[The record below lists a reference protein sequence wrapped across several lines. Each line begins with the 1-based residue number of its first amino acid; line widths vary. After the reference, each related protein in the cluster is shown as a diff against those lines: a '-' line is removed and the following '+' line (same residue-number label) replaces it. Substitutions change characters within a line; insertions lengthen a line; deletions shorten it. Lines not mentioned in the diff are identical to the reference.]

1 MLIAVLF
8 LWHEIHIHVREDH
21 LKTSPTNLAAAVS
34 NEPHIQNVALPVSAT
49 PRMQQLSHSADKKAA
64 RPARQLTTPSGAA
77 SVGTQS
83 PVPESLSS
91 SRKKEQLS
99 LAGMLSIAEPRAADA
114 KTSLRVKSSDQ
125 DKSLP
130 RLAGPPQ
137 SRMIYPRYPETHKS
151 GKVVLTA
158 VVAPDGTIKS
168 ITVISGKKIFA
179 GAAVNAVRKWR
190 YLPYAS
196 QGKPIEF
203 QTTIAFNFRGDEVIS
218 VSFPQL

>member
-1 MLIAVLF
+1 
-8 LWHEIHIHVREDH
+8 
-21 LKTSPTNLAAAVS
+21 
-34 NEPHIQNVALPVSAT
+34 
-49 PRMQQLSHSADKKAA
+49 MQRLSHSADKKAA
-64 RPARQLTTPSGAA
+64 RPARQLMASSGA

-99 LAGMLSIAEPRAADA
+99 LAAMLTIAEPRVADA
-114 KTSLRVKSSDQ
+114 KTSLKVRSSDQ
-125 DKSLP
+125 DNSLP

-179 GAAVNAVRKWR
+179 GAALNAVRKWR
-190 YLPYAS
+190 YLPYAL
-196 QGKPIEF
+196 QGKPVEF